1 MKNKKLVSDTAE
13 IAEPK
18 NGKAT
23 KINGAN
29 AVTKAKTG
37 AGSIAQN
44 MLPDDYRPSEDE
56 DFMNPLQLLYFQ
68 KKLESW
74 KAELLDDAN
83 GTITGL
89 SQENLHQPDQMYRAQ
104 I

>member
-1 MKNKKLVSDTAE
+1 MKNKKLISDTAE

-23 KINGAN
+23 TTNGAKM
-29 AVTKAKTG
+29 AAKTKAG

-56 DFMNPLQLLYFQ
+56 DFMNPLQLLY
-68 KKLESW
+68 
-74 KAELLDDAN
+74 AN
-83 GTITGL
+83 
-89 SQENLHQPDQMYRAQ
+89 E
-104 I
+104 

>member
-1 MKNKKLVSDTAE
+1 MKNKKLISDTE
-13 IAEPK
+13 ELAEPK
-18 NGKAT
+18 NGNAKT
-23 KINGAN
+23 VNGAK
-29 AVTKAKTG
+29 AMTKAKAG
-37 AGSIAQN
+37 AGSVAQN

-74 KAELLDDAN
+74 KAELLDDAS

-89 SQENLHQPDQMYRAQ
+89 SQENLHQPDQMDRAQ

>member
-44 MLPDDYRPSEDE
+44 MLPDDYRPSED
-56 DFMNPLQLLYFQ
+56 
-68 KKLESW
+68 
-74 KAELLDDAN
+74 
-83 GTITGL
+83 
-89 SQENLHQPDQMYRAQ
+89 
-104 I
+104 

>member
-1 MKNKKLVSDTAE
+1 MKNKKLINDTAE
-13 IAEPK
+13 ITEPK

-23 KINGAN
+23 KANGAK
-29 AVTKAKTG
+29 AAAKAKAG

-56 DFMNPLQLLYFQ
+56 D
-68 KKLESW
+68 
-74 KAELLDDAN
+74 
-83 GTITGL
+83 L
-89 SQENLHQPDQMYRAQ
+89 SLIH